1 MNTIQTELVDHI
13 QRFLLETNDE
23 LLGLHRE
30 GGLTYEQYSQIA
42 NLVVD
47 TQQSLQTILQG
58 NDATTADSQTLPI
71 PLWLFTETRI
81 SPLAKW
87 TYCHL
92 LQMSR
97 EFCRPGSNGLVINI
111 IMVNS

>member
-13 QRFLLETNDE
+13 QRYLLETNEE

-47 TQQSLQTILQG
+47 TQQSLQAILQG
-58 NDATTADSQTLPI
+58 KEATTADSQTLPI
-71 PLWLFTETRI
+71 PLWLFHNTRI

-87 TYCHL
+87 TYSHFL
-92 LQMSR
+92 KLRR
-97 EFCRPGSNGLVINI
+97 EVCRPG
-111 IMVNS
+111 